1 MVQCINYYFFLNGLK
16 ILPENTQLE
25 AHVHYYSFIYKKDC
39 FIVTD
44 EPEITAHPESVAETE
59 GNNVTL
65 SCNAAANPAPTISW
79 IRDGSPVNT
88 TINSRISFLEDN
100 KQLTITNVNR
110 TDSGEYRCVAR
121 NNFGNANSNDATLDI
136 QCNVLRNSFPCSC
149 VRLFVI

>member
-25 AHVHYYSFIYKKDC
+25 AHVHCYSFIYKKDC

-44 EPEITAHPESVAETE
+44 EPEITAHPGSVAETE

-79 IRDGSPVNT
+79 IRDGSLVNS
-88 TINSRISFLEDN
+88 TINSRISFSEDN
-100 KQLTITNVNR
+100 KQLTITNVSR
-110 TDSGEYRCVAR
+110 TDNGEYQCVAENR
-121 NNFGNANSNDATLDI
+121 VGSDTSKSASLDV
-136 QCNVLRNSFPCSC
+136 QCKFNI
-149 VRLFVI
+149 LF